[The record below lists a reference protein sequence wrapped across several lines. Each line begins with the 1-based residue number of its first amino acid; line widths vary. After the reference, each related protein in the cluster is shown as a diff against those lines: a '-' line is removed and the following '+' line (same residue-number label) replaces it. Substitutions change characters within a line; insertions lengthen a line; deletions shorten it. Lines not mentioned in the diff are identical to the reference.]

1 MVHIEKYPKGFD
13 HCPNFADV
21 HTFFL
26 VTTDILENFSSNMI
40 EQLLLGVYSD
50 KSAIHVLEIILILFR
65 KRLT

>member
-26 VTTDILENFSSNMI
+26 VTTDILENQDFSKF
-40 EQLLLGVYSD
+40 LLQYDRTVAFGC
-50 KSAIHVLEIILILFR
+50 I
-65 KRLT
+65 